1 MSAWQTDATG
11 NGALPHVVP
20 AYEVHLPLFQGP
32 LDLLL
37 HLIEQEQLDITSV
50 ALAQVT
56 DQYLQ
61 HLSALKEV
69 DAETLT
75 DFLVVAAKLLLIKSQ
90 ALLPRPPGA
99 LAEEED
105 DEDVG
110 TQLARQLT
118 IYKQFKLAA
127 QMLSARQS
135 DHLTS
140 FVRVALTVPIEP
152 RLIAGEVTVLD
163 LVNAARVALAIR
175 PPDPAVDEVVSPMT
189 VTIGQQIARIQHR
202 LERCPRVMFSQL
214 MQDCASRL
222 EIILTFMALLELIK
236 QNLVDVRQD
245 TLFGDIA
252 ITGTARGAS

>member
-1 MSAWQTDATG
+1 
-11 NGALPHVVP
+11 
-20 AYEVHLPLFQGP
+20 
-32 LDLLL
+32 
-37 HLIEQEQLDITSV
+37 
-50 ALAQVT
+50 
-56 DQYLQ
+56 
-61 HLSALKEV
+61 LKEV

-99 LAEEED
+99 FAEGED

-127 QMLSARQS
+127 QTLSARQA

-152 RLIAGEVTVLD
+152 RLVAGEVTVLD
-163 LVNAARVALAIR
+163 LVNAARVALAVL

-189 VTIGQQIARIQHR
+189 VTIGQQMARIQQW

-245 TLFGDIA
+245 TLFGDIV
-252 ITGTARGAS
+252 ITGTARRAA